1 MSKLGIDQCLVQETS
16 AAFEKR
22 SQDRLNLQL
31 IGTAVFDPIG
41 RAVEAKVLSDNV
53 NGYGGY
59 FLTHTRPKIGE
70 RVELDLHDPAHPS
83 QPEFSLGA
91 VGEILRVEQLSKA
104 AFGFAVTFDIVTR

>member
-83 QPEFSLGA
+83 QPELSLGA
-91 VGEILRVEQLSKA
+91 VGEILRVEQLSKDL
-104 AFGFAVTFDIVTR
+104 FGFAVTFDIVTR